1 MNKAKISN
9 GDINNFF
16 KIIKELKKDNR
27 LPLHE
32 PSLDRKDLD
41 YVNKAIK
48 SSQVSTYGKYTKI
61 FEDKIKKYC
70 KSNYSFSTING
81 SSALHVSLILS
92 GVDEKSEVI
101 LSTLGFISS
110 INSISYLKAKPIF
123 CDCEKET
130 LGIDPKKLKDFL
142 SQNCKVKNN
151 KCFNNKT
158 KKYIKAA
165 IITHVFGNPCKI
177 DELCNILRSY
187 KIKIVEDAAECLGS
201 WYKKKHLG
209 TFGDFGIISF
219 NGNKIITSGGGGAVL
234 LKNFSYY
241 KKGLN
246 IIRNMKI
253 KHPFEQKF
261 ADIGYNYRLPSLN
274 SSLGISQLNK
284 IKVFLKNKQ
293 LLKNFYKKKF
303 QNMKILTFF
312 ESLNSAQ
319 SNNWLNIILINQEYK
334 HLRKKILK
342 KSLDLN
348 IELRPVWSLLH
359 KMKKFKNSQK
369 TNLNNAINLE
379 KRIITLPSS
388 YNLIKKFK

>member
-1 MNKAKISN
+1 MIKTKISN

-16 KIIKELKKDNR
+16 KIIKILKKNKK

-32 PSLDRKDLD
+32 PSLDRKDID
-41 YVNKAIK
+41 YVNRAIK

-110 INSISYLKAKPIF
+110 VNSISYLKAKPIF
-123 CDCEKET
+123 CDCENDT

-142 SQNCKVKNN
+142 KQNCKVKNN
-151 KCFNNKT
+151 KCFNTKT

-165 IITHVFGNPCKI
+165 IITHVFGNPSKI
-177 DELCNILRSY
+177 VELCNILRSY
-187 KIKIVEDAAECLGS
+187 KIKIIEDAAECLGS

-209 TFGDFGIISF
+209 TFGDFGVISF
-219 NGNKIITSGGGGAVL
+219 NGNKIITSGGGGIVL

-246 IIRNMKI
+246 LIRNMKI

-261 ADIGYNYRLPSLN
+261 ADVGYNYRLPSIN
-274 SSLGISQLNK
+274 SSLGISQLSK
-284 IKVFLKNKQ
+284 IDIFLKNKK
-293 LLKNFYKKKF
+293 LLKKFYKKKF
-303 QNMKILTFF
+303 QNLKILTFF
-312 ESLNSAQ
+312 DSLNSAK
-319 SNNWLNIILINQEYK
+319 SNNWLNVVLINYDYK
-334 HLRKKILK
+334 HLREKILK
-342 KSLDLN
+342 KSIELN

-359 KMKKFKNSQK
+359 KIKRFKNSQK
-369 TNLNNAINLE
+369 TNLDNAIDLE
-379 KRIITLPSS
+379 KRILTLPSS
-388 YNLIKKFK
+388 YNLIKKIK

>member
-1 MNKAKISN
+1 MNKTKISD
-9 GDINNFF
+9 GDINKFF
-16 KIIKELKKDNR
+16 KIIKILKKNKK

-32 PSLDRKDLD
+32 PSLDKKDLN
-41 YVNKAIK
+41 YLHKAIR

-61 FEDKIKKYC
+61 FEDKIRKYC
-70 KSNYSFSTING
+70 KSKYSFSTING

-92 GVDEKSEVI
+92 EVDENSEVI

-110 INSISYLKAKPIF
+110 VNSISYLKAKPIF

-130 LGIDPKKLKDFL
+130 LGIDPKKLEDFL
-142 SQNCKVKNN
+142 KQNCKVKNN
-151 KCFNNKT
+151 KCFNIKT

-165 IITHVFGNPCKI
+165 IITHVFGNPSKI
-177 DELCNILRSY
+177 IELCDILRIY
-187 KIKIVEDAAECLGS
+187 KIKIIEDAAECLGS

-209 TFGDFGIISF
+209 TFGDFGVISF

-234 LKNFSYY
+234 LKKFSYY

-246 IIRNMKI
+246 LIRNMKI

-261 ADIGYNYRLPSLN
+261 ADTGYNYRLPSIN
-274 SSLGISQLNK
+274 SSLGISQLSK
-284 IKVFLKNKQ
+284 INIFLKNKR
-293 LLKNFYKKKF
+293 LLNRFYKKKF
-303 QNMKILTFF
+303 QNLKILTFF
-312 ESLNSAQ
+312 NSLNSAK
-319 SNNWLNIILINQEYK
+319 SNNWLNIVLINYDYK

-342 KSLDLN
+342 KSFELN

-359 KMKKFKNSQK
+359 KIKKFKNSQK
-369 TNLNNAINLE
+369 TNLDNALDLE

-388 YNLIKKFK
+388 YNLLKRFK